1 MKKKISL
8 LLCVLIAVL
17 SFVGCS
23 GKGNEGVNAEQKEEI
38 KTVSEFM
45 FGLFSTE
52 GSDAYFEEWLSLSDY
67 ELNYEL
73 MAMSYT
79 YEQYG
84 VPSWHVESDDFR
96 NMIKAWQ
103 GAIEECGAYV
113 SCGDFVVGEDGM
125 SVSANVQFKNKSA
138 EVVFGFDEKQNME
151 SLDIAAKQSMSE
163 ILTKAGLNT
172 LLGMGTVFAV
182 LILLAFIIYLMQY
195 IPKLFELQSANDN
208 NTDAKTVTTERVVET
223 PQTVEVEQVVECADD
238 LELVAVITAAIAA
251 QTGTSADGFV
261 VRSIKRRPSNKW
273 N

>member
-23 GKGNEGVNAEQKEEI
+23 GKGDEGVSAEQKEEI

-84 VPSWHVESDDFR
+84 VPAWHVESDDFR

-103 GAIEECGAYV
+103 GAVEECGAYV
-113 SCGDFVVGEDGM
+113 SCGDFVVSEDGL
-125 SVSANVQFKNKSA
+125 SVSVNVQFNEKNA

-151 SLDIAAKQSMSE
+151 SLDIAAKQSLSE

-195 IPKLFELQSANDN
+195 IPKLLEMKNAEDN
-208 NTDAKTVTTERVVET
+208 NASTET
-223 PQTVEVEQVVECADD
+223 HTVENVVYVPETIEAEPARECIDD

-251 QTGTSADGFV
+251 QAGTSTDGFV